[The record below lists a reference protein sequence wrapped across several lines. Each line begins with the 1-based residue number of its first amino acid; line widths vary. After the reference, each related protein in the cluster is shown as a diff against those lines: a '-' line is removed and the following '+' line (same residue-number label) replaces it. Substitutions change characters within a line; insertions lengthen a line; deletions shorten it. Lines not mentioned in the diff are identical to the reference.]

1 MIGILYFILFALTAY
16 AVGYGIIYGA
26 TAYVHTPTNELPEFW
41 ANYFMIS
48 GLIIVLDVLVIVYA
62 IASYFL

>member
-16 AVGYGIIYGA
+16 TVGYGIIYGA
-26 TAYVHTPTNELPEFW
+26 SAYLDTPTNELPEVW

-48 GLIIVLDVLVIVYA
+48 GLIVVLDFLVIVYA